1 MAVTPTYNA
10 FATARSV
17 PLPLSGI
24 SRVAVAF
31 LTYTHHKNPPSRMIA
46 KRVGATIAAV
56 GGPLA
61 DASTVVEVLVL
72 VLVLVVLVVLIII
85 GVVVVLL
92 AVVVVALVVVDIVV
106 VFVVVKVVVVVL
118 LAEVVLVDV
127 VDVELVDDT
136 VEVVVVVKVVVDDV
150 DVDTHGSAPDP
161 NHTQLSS
168 KVFLN
173 SQVNFVGYVEHA
185 LLRHLFP
192 QQWPLQFVAQLPC
205 VLLQPN
211 AHQSDVHIRP
221 QP

>member
-1 MAVTPTYNA
+1 
-10 FATARSV
+10 
-17 PLPLSGI
+17 
-24 SRVAVAF
+24 
-31 LTYTHHKNPPSRMIA
+31 MIA
-46 KRVGATIAAV
+46 KRVGTTIAAV

-61 DASTVVEVLVL
+61 DASTVMEVI
-72 VLVLVVLVVLIII
+72 VLVLVVLVVRIVI
-85 GVVVVLL
+85 VVMVVLL
-92 AVVVVALVVVDIVV
+92 AVVVVVDVMDVVMVDDNVLVV
-106 VFVVVKVVVVVL
+106 VVVKVVVVVL

-127 VDVELVDDT
+127 TDVVVVDDT
-136 VEVVVVVKVVVDDV
+136 VVVDAEVVVVDAEVVVKVVVDDV
-150 DVDTHGSAPDP
+150 DVDTHGSAPEP

-192 QQWPLQFVAQLPC
+192 QQWPLQSVAQLPC

-211 AHQSDVHIRP
+211 AHQLDVHIRP

>member
-1 MAVTPTYNA
+1 
-10 FATARSV
+10 
-17 PLPLSGI
+17 
-24 SRVAVAF
+24 
-31 LTYTHHKNPPSRMIA
+31 MIA

-56 GGPLA
+56 GGPSA

-72 VLVLVVLVVLIII
+72 VLVLVVLVALIVI
-85 GVVVVLL
+85 VVMVVLL
-92 AVVVVALVVVDIVV
+92 AVVVVVDVMDVVMVDDTVVVV
-106 VFVVVKVVVVVL
+106 VVVKVVVVVL

-127 VDVELVDDT
+127 TDVVVVDDT
-136 VEVVVVVKVVVDDV
+136 VDVDADVVVKGVVDDV
-150 DVDTHGSAPDP
+150 DVDTHGSAPEP

-192 QQWPLQFVAQLPC
+192 QQWPLQLVAQLPC

-211 AHQSDVHIRP
+211 AHQLDVHFMP
-221 QP
+221 QPWPVHSAAHGMESSGWLS